1 MTDTIRKQYQKQ
13 VITLAVQA
21 GKMMMTNGAEVYRV
35 EETIERICLACG
47 LKEVEVFAT
56 PTGIIASV
64 DSGEEAGGVYT
75 KVKRVRNTRV
85 DLARV
90 SELNSFSRM
99 FTTTE
104 YSPKKGMDKLKEID
118 SIKPYKLWKRLFG
131 AGIIAAFFCWAISH
145 NAVDTAAAGAIGM
158 MSYLFSSWISKYS
171 INYFMNGMMC
181 SAFATFFALLA
192 YSTGCVY
199 HYDAIII
206 GSIMIFVP
214 GVAITN
220 SIRDLLYGDMISGVA
235 RMAEACVVA
244 VAQAAGAGIILKLW
258 TMGGSLL

>member
-104 YSPKKGMDKLKEID
+104 YSPKKGMG
-118 SIKPYKLWKRLFG
+118 KR
-131 AGIIAAFFCWAISH
+131 
-145 NAVDTAAAGAIGM
+145 
-158 MSYLFSSWISKYS
+158 MS
-171 INYFMNGMMC
+171 G
-181 SAFATFFALLA
+181 
-192 YSTGCVY
+192 
-199 HYDAIII
+199 
-206 GSIMIFVP
+206 
-214 GVAITN
+214 
-220 SIRDLLYGDMISGVA
+220 
-235 RMAEACVVA
+235 
-244 VAQAAGAGIILKLW
+244 
-258 TMGGSLL
+258 